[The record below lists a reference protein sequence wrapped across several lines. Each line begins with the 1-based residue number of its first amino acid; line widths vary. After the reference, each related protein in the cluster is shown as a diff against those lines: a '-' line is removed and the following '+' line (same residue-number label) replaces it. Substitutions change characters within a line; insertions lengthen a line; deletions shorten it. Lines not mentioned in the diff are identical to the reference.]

1 MLTNK
6 NLETLETMAQDF
18 LQYRY
23 RIFCSYGRRDADW
36 NFYEGACAMIEAFG
50 GRWIRDFHGDNNDD
64 EQINDASYYSHVVIF
79 PNKEKCARLN
89 KDVWK

>member
-23 RIFCSYGRRDADW
+23 KIFCNGRRDPDW
-36 NFYEGACAMIEAFG
+36 AFYEGACAM
-50 GRWIRDFHGDNNDD
+50 
-64 EQINDASYYSHVVIF
+64 V
-79 PNKEKCARLN
+79 
-89 KDVWK
+89 